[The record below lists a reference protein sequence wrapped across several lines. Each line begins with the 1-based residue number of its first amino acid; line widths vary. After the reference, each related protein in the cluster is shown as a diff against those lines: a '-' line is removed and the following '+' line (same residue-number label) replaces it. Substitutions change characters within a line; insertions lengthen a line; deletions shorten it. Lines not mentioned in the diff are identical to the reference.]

1 MKRIA
6 IINFTG
12 FRGNWGCQATSIEL
26 VKFIAGCFPQDE
38 ALKFHFVPLL
48 PSSRVDVEY
57 DRDLDRVFAAF
68 SDVAAGTDRA
78 ASSLAYLTRA
88 CEARYGVWAEHVRNA
103 DLVVFQAEGSM
114 GMGANFTRGPRL
126 MLLPFVAKHAW
137 GRRVVSMNQSFYSH
151 EEIIRKNAAEAFGS
165 FDFSAFREGASVAL
179 ARASGVAQAAY
190 VPDVAFLSPRGPAM
204 TPDPIGDEAGYFAVS
219 GSALKDPR
227 RYEYIM
233 AQAEAI
239 REATGLKPILALS
252 RDYKMTLRA
261 MMKWP
266 RGSYARIPSDARYA
280 QVTGVFARCRFL
292 LSGRYHM
299 SILSAAAGTPNVILT
314 GNSFK
319 NEGLVSLLGM
329 TRPVHGFADTDA
341 IVAEALAVNANQE
354 AERAALEA
362 QVGRIRETLRAAQV
376 HVAKIIA
383 GETPGAF
390 VDTLPPY
397 DLKSEVLDRY
407 YAHGRGKGSKPVKAW
422 PGRRL
427 GRERPMRDILEPL
440 LDGIAQDGPA
450 TLATLKRMA
459 AADVDFAT
467 ALEARA
473 AGDPALQQ
481 ALS

>member
-1 MKRIA
+1 MKKIA

-26 VKFIAGCFPQDE
+26 VKFIAGCFPKDE

-48 PSSRVDVEY
+48 PSSKVDVAY
-57 DRDLDRVFAAF
+57 DRDLDKVFAAF

-78 ASSLAYLTRA
+78 SSSLDFLTRA
-88 CEARYGVWAEHVRNA
+88 CEARYGFWAEIVRNA

-151 EEIIRKNAAEAFGS
+151 EEVIRKNAAEAFGS

-179 ARASGVAQAAY
+179 ARASGVGNAAY
-190 VPDVAFLSPRGPAM
+190 VPDVAFLTPKGPPM
-204 TPDPIGDEAGYFAVS
+204 SPDPVGDGAGYFAVS

-239 REATGLKPILALS
+239 REATGLKPVLALS

-261 MMKWP
+261 MRKWK

-280 QVTGVFARCRFL
+280 QVAGVFARCRFL

-341 IVAEALAVNANQE
+341 IVAEALAVHENYA
-354 AERAALEA
+354 AESAALQA
-362 QVGRIRETLRAAQV
+362 QVGLIRETIRAAQA
-376 HVAKIIA
+376 HVAQIVA
-383 GETPGAF
+383 GENPGAF
-390 VDTLPPY
+390 EDRLPRY
-397 DLKSEVLDRY
+397 DLRPEVLDRY
-407 YAHGRGKGSKPVKAW
+407 YAHGRGKGDKPVKAW
-422 PGRRL
+422 PGKRL
-427 GRERPMRDILEPL
+427 GRDRPMTDILAPL
-440 LDGIAQDGPA
+440 LDGMAEDSAATAA
-450 TLATLKRMA
+450 TLRRMA
-459 AADVDFAT
+459 AADAEFAS
-467 ALEARA
+467 ALRAEAPGLPDA
-473 AGDPALQQ
+473 T
-481 ALS
+481 